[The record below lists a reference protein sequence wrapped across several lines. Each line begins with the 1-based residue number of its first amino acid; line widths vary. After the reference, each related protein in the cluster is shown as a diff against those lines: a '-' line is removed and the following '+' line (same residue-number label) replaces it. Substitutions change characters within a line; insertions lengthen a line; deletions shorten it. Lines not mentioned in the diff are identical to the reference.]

1 MLPTNGSGSGLR
13 DGASDEA
20 QERAA
25 PPRPERKFKSDVA
38 WNFASLA
45 VLGVSGIAL
54 NVLIGRYYDP
64 EVLGVFQ
71 QVLATYTIFSML
83 AVGGINLSALRAIAE
98 NAGDRAAVTSIVVG
112 ALVPTLLLAAAAT
125 ALYVLAS
132 GAIGSLLESE
142 AVARGLLL
150 SAPGLFFF
158 ALNKVLLSIVNGVQ
172 RMRAFAVY
180 QSLRYLLILVG
191 LLGFVA
197 LDGGRVHGNDLA
209 LVFTFA
215 EALLFLPLAVEAA
228 LQVSRPIGARWRA
241 WSGTHLRYG
250 IRSFA
255 SGILLEVNAKVDV
268 WMLGI
273 FLADSEVG
281 VYAFGGLVAEGVYQ
295 VLIVLQNV
303 YNPILARMLAAREH
317 EAMRAMISKGKRLT
331 YLGMFAVGVIAI
343 VLYPHAVML
352 LTENEELL
360 RSWLP
365 FSLLVGGI
373 FAASGYIPFGQT
385 LLMGGRPAWH
395 TLYMVASVALN
406 IAGNAFLI
414 PRLGLAGAALSTG
427 IAMLGSVF
435 VLRYLV
441 KRELG
446 LRL

>member
-1 MLPTNGSGSGLR
+1 MPET
-13 DGASDEA
+13 APAEA
-20 QERAA
+20 PLAA
-25 PPRPERKFKSDVA
+25 PRHERKFHSDVA

-64 EVLGVFQ
+64 DALGVFQ

-98 NAGDRAAVTSIVVG
+98 HAHDRGAVTAIIVG
-112 ALVPTLLLAAAAT
+112 ALVPTVALAALAT
-125 ALYVLAS
+125 AIYVLAR
-132 GAIGSLLESE
+132 GPIGQLLESE
-142 AVARGLLL
+142 PVARGLLI

-172 RMRAFAVY
+172 RMRAFAIY
-180 QSLRYLLILVG
+180 QSLRYLLILIG
-191 LLGFVA
+191 LLGFVV
-197 LDGGRVHGNDLA
+197 LDVRRERGGELA
-209 LVFTFA
+209 FVFTFA
-215 EALLFLPLAVEAA
+215 ETLLFLPLAVETAR
-228 LQVSRPIGARWRA
+228 QISRPVPAGWRG
-241 WSGTHLRYG
+241 WSTVHLRYG
-250 IRSFA
+250 VRSFA

-295 VLIVLQNV
+295 ILIVLQNV
-303 YNPILARMLAAREH
+303 YNPILARGLAARDD
-317 EAMRAMISKGKRLT
+317 AALRAMISKGKRLT

-343 VLYPHAVML
+343 VLYPHAVRI
-352 LTENEELL
+352 LTDKEDLQ

-365 FSLLVGGI
+365 FSLLIGGI
-373 FAASGYIPFGQT
+373 FLSSGYIPFGQA
-385 LLMGGRPAWH
+385 LLMGGRPGWH
-395 TLYMVASVALN
+395 TLYMVSSVAFN
-406 IAGNAFLI
+406 VVGNSLLI
-414 PRLGLAGAALSTG
+414 PRYGLAGAALST
-427 IAMLGSVF
+427 ALSMVASVF
-435 VLRYLV
+435 VLRFFV